1 MNIHKHALLFFSKV
15 PEPGQTKTRLTIEH
29 NGLLTPEEAAE
40 LYRVV
45 LLDTAEVGMHA
56 LEQLNQAGS
65 VSNEEGHL
73 DHYDF
78 VVCSTPMKDHP
89 RMKEIFAAAGPW
101 PLPIFFIADEGANFN
116 EHFDSAFK
124 QLWLMGY
131 ESAVSIG
138 GDLPQMPINNLVQ
151 AFHWLRHFE
160 QKYNGVG
167 LVHCP
172 CQACGVSLVG
182 MTRATPVDFEGVFY
196 NTNGVSAL
204 DGLINTAHEKGLPV
218 AALETVADIDTI
230 EDLAHAL
237 AMARSQEYTSRF
249 QPGVMIPKRFLAWAE
264 REGYQV
270 CTPPNENHDPR
281 RLIDA

>member
-1 MNIHKHALLFFSKV
+1 M
-15 PEPGQTKTRLTIEH
+15 
-29 NGLLTPEEAAE
+29 
-40 LYRVV
+40 
-45 LLDTAEVGMHA
+45 
-56 LEQLNQAGS
+56 
-65 VSNEEGHL
+65 
-73 DHYDF
+73 
-78 VVCSTPMKDHP
+78 
-89 RMKEIFAAAGPW
+89 
-101 PLPIFFIADEGANFN
+101 PISYIADEGANFN

-182 MTRATPVDFEGVFY
+182 ITRATPMDFDGIFY
-196 NTNGVSAL
+196 NLDGVSAL
-204 DGLINTAHEKGLPV
+204 DGIINTAHEKGLRCGLGNRGRHRHRRGSCP
-218 AALETVADIDTI
+218 
-230 EDLAHAL
+230 
-237 AMARSQEYTSRF
+237 RSEHGPFQEYTSRF
-249 QPGVMIPKRFLAWAE
+249 QPGVMIPRRFLAWAS
-264 REGYQV
+264 GKAYQV

-281 RLIDA
+281 KLIDA